1 MNNSNCIVG
10 DKILT
15 NNHKVAIV
23 AAEFN
28 SLVVNKLLEGAI
40 DTLKRH
46 GVLEENIIIIRT
58 PGAFEL
64 PLACLKIA
72 KSDNIDGVIALGAVL
87 DGQTRHF
94 DFVAG
99 CSASGINE
107 VALKTEK
114 PVSLGV
120 LTCETQEQAL
130 DRAGGKM
137 GNKGAEAAL
146 ACIEMISLLAKLSN
160 IDEERY

>member
-1 MNNSNCIVG
+1 MKISNCIVG

-15 NNHKVAIV
+15 NNDKVAIV

-28 SLVVNKLLEGAI
+28 SLVVNQLLEGAL

-46 GVLEENIIIIRT
+46 GVLEENILIIRV

-64 PLACLKIA
+64 PLACLKVA
-72 KSDNIDGVIALGAVL
+72 KRGDIDGVI
-87 DGQTRHF
+87 DGQTKHF

-130 DRAGGKM
+130 DRSGGKM

-146 ACIEMISLLAKLSN
+146 ACIEMISLMSKLSLV
-160 IDEERY
+160 DEGRY